1 MSKLINRQD
10 AINTAAKDYRY
21 ESDRITALQNLTII
35 SEEKIKIDAIT
46 NYSVA
51 VLADITECAIQEDAP
66 IYEGDKEIDLWV
78 RLSDVEDI
86 INKYLNQ
93 PLT

>member
-10 AINTAAKDYRY
+10 AINTVAKDYRY

-51 VLADITECAIQEDAP
+51 MLADITECAIQEAAP

-78 RLSDVEDI
+78 RLSDVEDV

>member
-10 AINTAAKDYRY
+10 AINTVAKDYRY
-21 ESDRITALQNLTII
+21 ESDRITALH
-35 SEEKIKIDAIT
+35 EEKIKIDAIT

-51 VLADITECAIQEDAP
+51 MLADITECAIQEDAP

-78 RLSDVEDI
+78 RLSDVEDV